1 MQTRESFEDS
11 FFPIA
16 AGVSHSQRRKNNLM
30 GDASGSFV
38 IFLFKVAKWGKKS
51 IRKLMTDPGF
61 KRMLSIHGF
70 LFLKWINLCLS
81 ICWNTDT
88 K

>member
-1 MQTRESFEDS
+1 MQTRESFKDS

-38 IFLFKVAKWGKKS
+38 IFLFKVAKW
-51 IRKLMTDPGF
+51 RKNP
-61 KRMLSIHGF
+61 SE
-70 LFLKWINLCLS
+70 S
-81 ICWNTDT
+81 
-88 K
+88 